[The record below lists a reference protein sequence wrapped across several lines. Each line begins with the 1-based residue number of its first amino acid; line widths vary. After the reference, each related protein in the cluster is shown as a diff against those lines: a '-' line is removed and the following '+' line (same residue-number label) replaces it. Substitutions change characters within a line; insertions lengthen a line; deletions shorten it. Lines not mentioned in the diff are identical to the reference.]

1 MIFLRGP
8 AFLLL
13 SDNFFPWEF
22 EGDRNGKLSY
32 FLSLSQWF
40 FFSILKRKGV
50 FECLRSMGN
59 DNKSTSVFL
68 FFGSSLQRDSFLFSQ
83 NLVNERHWMAL

>member
-1 MIFLRGP
+1 M
-8 AFLLL
+8 FLLL

-68 FFGSSLQRDSFLFSQ
+68 FFGSSLQKDSFLLSQ